1 MSTVIRNSHI
11 RPDIQGLRAV
21 AVLMVL
27 AYHAGL
33 PLPGGFTGVDAFF
46 VISGFVITQLLL
58 RDAQASEPLRELL
71 KRFYSRR
78 VKRLAPA
85 LGLMV
90 VAVIL
95 TSFALESSWG
105 EQARTGRSAVASIA
119 IFANLHQAFSTT
131 GYFAL
136 DSKTNPLLHVW
147 SLSLEE
153 QFYLVFPILILVLLR
168 KSDLRRTGRILVSLF
183 TISLMLSVIHS
194 YGLWPLT
201 QWARASEVSFYSPW
215 TRSWE
220 FLGGSLVALI
230 PHKPVNERTSRRGLL
245 VSVGGVGLLVASAL
259 LLEEA
264 TTFPGIVALLP
275 VLGTSLIIAGCTGSD
290 VNIVRQGLASR
301 WMGWIGDRS
310 YSIYLWHWPFVVF
323 GQRQFPDIDNIRL
336 YATVISIIPATLS
349 YSLLEMP
356 WRRVPTL
363 TKSRFALLA
372 LTSMVIPMG
381 LAVTL
386 ERGDRTSRQS
396 AVISSATELESE
408 NLKNCWGMSEVCLST
423 TVDAKNEIVL
433 IGDSHAGSLAFLL
446 DDVAQS
452 LRVVPSIAS
461 KPGCPMSRTR
471 VAFYLYEISEANLMT
486 KDDCKEVLNDVVSWA
501 HTHQP
506 RFVLVALN
514 SPLYLGS
521 EALNRSFDLRVSC
534 FLGPNGEC
542 DRSESPKARVA
553 QFGQRLA
560 STLREL
566 AKSTDHLVLVAPL
579 PIQFRDPELFI
590 GSDGKRGTPRRAV
603 AAVRQPVLPLY
614 SQLESQIPNLRI
626 WDPIN
631 LLCTQVMCPDGDEKG
646 PYYTDNTHLSIHGA
660 SLLTDSLADFLRSLG
675 P

>member
-1 MSTVIRNSHI
+1 MVHNTHI

-58 RDAQASEPLRELL
+58 RDEQSSTPLRELL

-90 VAVIL
+90 VAVTL
-95 TSFALESSWG
+95 ASLVLESSWG
-105 EQARTGRSAVASIA
+105 EQARTARSAIASIA
-119 IFANLHQAFSTT
+119 IFANLHLAFSAT

-153 QFYLVFPILILVLLR
+153 QFYLVFPILILLLLR
-168 KSDLRRTGRILVSLF
+168 KSDLRRTRGILVSLL
-183 TISLMLSVIHS
+183 TISLVLSVIHS
-194 YGLWPLT
+194 YGLWPLS

-220 FLGGSLVALI
+220 FLSGSLVALI
-230 PHKPVNERTSRRGLL
+230 PHGIGNDRTIRRGSW
-245 VSVGGVGLLVASAL
+245 VSVGGVGLLVASAI

-264 TTFPGIVALLP
+264 TTFPGIAALLP

-290 VNIVRQGLASR
+290 VNVIRQGLSSR

-323 GQRQFPDIDNIRL
+323 GQRQFPEVDNVRL

-356 WRRVPTL
+356 WRKVPAL
-363 TKSRFALLA
+363 TKNRFALLA
-372 LTSMVIPMG
+372 LTSMIIPAA

-386 ERGDRTSRQS
+386 ERGDRTSRRNE
-396 AVISSATELESE
+396 VISSATELESE
-408 NLKNCWGMSEVCLST
+408 NLKNCWGSDEVCLSNMSGAT
-423 TVDAKNEIVL
+423 DEIVL
-433 IGDSHAGSLAFLL
+433 VGDSHAGSLAFLL

-452 LRVVPSIAS
+452 LGVVPSIAT
-461 KPGCPMSRTR
+461 KPGCPVSRTP

-486 KDDCKEVLNDVVSWA
+486 KDGCEEVLDEVVSWA
-501 HTHQP
+501 RTHQP
-506 RFVLVALN
+506 RFILVALN

-521 EALNRSFDLRVSC
+521 EALTQSFDLRVSC
-534 FLGPNGEC
+534 FLGPSGEC
-542 DRSESPKARVA
+542 DRSDLPEARVA
-553 QFGQRLA
+553 QFGELLS
-560 STLREL
+560 STLQDL
-566 AKSTDHLVLVAPL
+566 AESTTHLVLVAPL
-579 PIQFRDPELFI
+579 PIQYRDPELFI
-590 GSDGKRGTPRRAV
+590 ESEGKRGTPRDAV
-603 AAVRQPVLPLY
+603 TAVRQPVLPLY
-614 SQLESQIPNLRI
+614 SLLETQIPNLRI
-626 WDPIN
+626 WDPID
-631 LLCTQVMCPDGDEKG
+631 LLCTPVMCPDGDETG

-660 SLLTDSLADFLRSLG
+660 SLLTGSLADFLRSLG

>member
-1 MSTVIRNSHI
+1 
-11 RPDIQGLRAV
+11 
-21 AVLMVL
+21 MVL

-58 RDAQASEPLRELL
+58 RDAQSSEPLRELL

-90 VAVIL
+90 VVVIL
-95 TSFALESSWG
+95 TSFALESSWR
-105 EQARTGRSAVASIA
+105 EQARTGRSAVASIT
-119 IFANLHQAFSTT
+119 IFANLHQAFTTT

-153 QFYLVFPILILVLLR
+153 QFYLVFPILILVLLQ
-168 KSDLRRTGRILVSLF
+168 KSDLRRTSRILVSLF

-194 YGLWPLT
+194 YGLWPLS
-201 QWARASEVSFYSPW
+201 QWARAPEVSFYSPW

-230 PHKPVNERTSRRGLL
+230 PYKPGNERTSRRGLW

-264 TTFPGIVALLP
+264 TTFPGIAALLP
-275 VLGTSLIIAGCTGSD
+275 VLGTSLIIAGCTGSETN
-290 VNIVRQGLASR
+290 VIRQGLSSR
-301 WMGWIGDRS
+301 WIGWIGDRS

-323 GQRQFPDIDNIRL
+323 GQRQFPEVDNVRL
-336 YATVISIIPATLS
+336 YATLISIIPAAFS

-356 WRRVPTL
+356 WRRVPAL
-363 TKSRFALLA
+363 TKNRFALLA
-372 LTSMVIPMG
+372 LTSMIIPAGM
-381 LAVTL
+381 AITL
-386 ERGDRTSRQS
+386 ERGDRTSRQN
-396 AVISSATELESE
+396 AVVSSATEIESE
-408 NLKNCWGMSEVCLST
+408 NLKNCLGLSEVCLST
-423 TVDAKNEIVL
+423 LTDAEDEIVL
-433 IGDSHAGSLAFLL
+433 VGDSHAGSLAFLV

-452 LRVVPSIAS
+452 LGLVPSIAT
-461 KPGCPMSRTR
+461 KPGCPVSRTP

-486 KDDCKEVLNDVVSWA
+486 KDDCEEVLDKVVSWA
-501 HTHQP
+501 RTHQP
-506 RFVLVALN
+506 RFILVALN

-521 EALNRSFDLRVSC
+521 EALTQSFDLRVSC

-542 DRSESPKARVA
+542 DRGKGPEARVA
-553 QFGQRLA
+553 QFGKLLA

-566 AKSTDHLVLVAPL
+566 ANSTDHLVLVAPL

-590 GSDGKRGTPRRAV
+590 ESDGKRGTPRNAV
-603 AAVRQPVLPLY
+603 VAVREPVLNLY
-614 SQLESQIPNLRI
+614 SKLIYQIPNLAI
-626 WDPIN
+626 WDP
-631 LLCTQVMCPDGDEKG
+631 LGALCTYSLCPYEDKQGALYG
-646 PYYTDNTHLSIHGA
+646 DNTHLSLYGA
-660 SLLTDSLADFLRSLG
+660 TKLYHDLIEFLIKLSN
-675 P
+675 